1 MSVEAQINQFIQMA
15 KSNIE
20 SHLSKERPNILVIS
34 YYPTYRKHYGNLIT
48 RLKEKYNVI
57 TIVERELKDEFER
70 SGHHNVFF
78 PWRIT
83 ENGQTYYLNTDIS
96 GIDLILTADQVGYE
110 NGKIDRTFLSTTAKR
125 IYFPHSL
132 IEQTGA
138 CGVVDYILVPS
149 KVAMKEFKKA
159 LPKSKVKLL
168 ESGYPK
174 LDNAIF
180 AYDYKPSNTI
190 TYAPSLRYGT
200 GSNANNNLLSGFEN
214 MMVESLLE
222 NTDYNISF
230 RAHPM
235 NFQNKHPFYQL
246 IKAKWAGEARV
257 KFDEALGNAFHN
269 FSELFITDISTAAFT
284 YSFSTLRPS
293 LFFSPLKMQNP
304 ITEYANQISAGGGGL
319 GDFKQKKKTLLRNS
333 DKRLIIKLLYIAS
346 IQFRIASIFLDSLI
360 LLHRKL

>member
-138 CGVVDYILVPS
+138 CEVVDYILVPS

-214 MMVESLLE
+214 MMATLGFTVQLYCDFSGYS
-222 NTDYNISF
+222 DMAIGYNISF

-246 IKAKWAGEARV
+246 IKAKWAGEARM

-304 ITEYANQISAGGGGL
+304 ITEYANQISAGGGG
-319 GDFKQKKKTLLRNS
+319 
-333 DKRLIIKLLYIAS
+333 
-346 IQFRIASIFLDSLI
+346 
-360 LLHRKL
+360 